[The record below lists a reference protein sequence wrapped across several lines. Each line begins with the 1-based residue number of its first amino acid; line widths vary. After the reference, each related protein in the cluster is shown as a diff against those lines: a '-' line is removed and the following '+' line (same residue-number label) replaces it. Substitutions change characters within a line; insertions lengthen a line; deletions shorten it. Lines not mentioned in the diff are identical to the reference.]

1 MSSDRYGPGFPR
13 RWALPRAANSRGQI
27 GARRETDTA
36 VRRHGYPLARL
47 TAADRPDLTLLDLSG
62 FKGAEAGENDAIATG
77 ERFADAV
84 EHCVKRSIT
93 LRARTTELPG
103 NLGSQVSFS

>member
-1 MSSDRYGPGFPR
+1 MLPG
-13 RWALPRAANSRGQI
+13 AANSCGQI
-27 GARRETDTA
+27 GAGRETDTA
-36 VRRHGYPLARL
+36 VRRNGYPLARL
-47 TAADRPDLTLLDLSG
+47 TATDRPDLTLLDLSS

-84 EHCVKRSIT
+84 EYCIKCSIT
-93 LRARTTELPG
+93 LRARTTKLPG